1 MTLAYQREEPARLV
15 LFFFFFSFIFFL
27 VSPFSFHHQETKPA
41 MFASEYYF
49 NNDQLQITLQIKN
62 KNDQLRSPTY
72 MSLHNL
78 YQPA

>member
-1 MTLAYQREEPARLV
+1 
-15 LFFFFFSFIFFL
+15 
-27 VSPFSFHHQETKPA
+27 